1 MNLYQGTAVL
11 GIVRGRGRKNLFLEA
26 ITPGAPGDDDA
37 GGAPK
42 EPPRRGDFLLLEC
55 TAREAVAVRVVEAY
69 AGGPFAEGR
78 EAGATYLAELLKS
91 GMQDVP
97 DAVREMLHRLHFDLH
112 VLGVLKA
119 DGATMRFEA
128 GHRTLDPF
136 GYRLRWPSREA
147 LDFLASA
154 GQQPGPGVVSF
165 GTYVSGHVATDVAVH
180 FSIDRLK
187 SRRSFVFARAG
198 YGKSNLV
205 KLLLS
210 RLYEAPPDVGLL
222 VLDPE
227 GEYAFAQNAA
237 GRTVP
242 GLADHPRLRP
252 RLKVF
257 TQRRSPD
264 LLRRYGDVI
273 VSTLKIDFARCAP
286 GELLSAF
293 VSPEKQEQVWTNWL
307 RSLEPRQRGQRV
319 LVDRWQQLVARL
331 AEEQYGIDDDTLSE
345 LLFQRRR
352 TPASGNDKK
361 EGNVS
366 LQAIRNNLVPLIR
379 RLHDPESTLLED
391 ACGWLAQGNI
401 VVLDLSLGSHTDARA
416 LADLLLF
423 RLFQER
429 VAALTDGQQ
438 KKGVLAVFEE
448 AQTVLSPTER
458 ETSIFVR
465 WVKEGRKYGLGALMV
480 TQQPGALAPQLVSQG
495 DNFFVM
501 HLLGEDDLELLQRI
515 NAHYSDDVLEAIRG
529 EPVKGNCYFWSAPD
543 QPYVV
548 PCRVANY
555 DLEADARAVV
565 KPGGAAAV
573 RAKPAAPLVE
583 QVLRVLA
590 TDSRVWLMTVGE
602 PVRSEL
608 DEPLAVSKHYL
619 AQALDAAVMEGA
631 NVGEW
636 PCELSPV
643 LAAARL
649 LADEAVYEARE
660 LAATVRECW
669 LFDRRNLAAA
679 CHAVGYALKAAR
691 DQQVTVVRARR
702 KATSR

>member
-1 MNLYQGTAVL
+1 MSLYQGEAVL
-11 GIVRGRGRKNLFLEA
+11 GIVRGRGRNNLFLEA
-26 ITPGAPGDDDA
+26 ITPGTLGEPHGSQHD
-37 GGAPK
+37 
-42 EPPRRGDFLLLEC
+42 PPRRGDFLLLE
-55 TAREAVAVRVVEAY
+55 RDQQEAVAVRVVEAH

-112 VLGVLKA
+112 VLGVLRA
-119 DGATMRFEA
+119 VSGGFRFEA
-128 GHRTLDPF
+128 GSRTLDPF
-136 GYRLRWPSREA
+136 GYRLRRPSDEA

-154 GQQPGPGVVSF
+154 GQQEGPGVVVF
-165 GTYVSGHVATDVAVH
+165 GHFVLGHEMREDVPVR

-187 SRRSFVFARAG
+187 SKRSYVFARAG

-227 GEYAFAQNAA
+227 GEYAFAQQAA
-237 GRTVP
+237 GHSVP
-242 GLADHPRLRP
+242 GLADHPQLRR

-257 TQRRSPD
+257 TERKSPD

-273 VSTLKIDFARCAP
+273 NTTLKIDFGRCAP
-286 GELLSAF
+286 GEILSAF
-293 VSPEKQEQVWTNWL
+293 VPQEKQEQVWTNWL
-307 RSLEPRQRGQRV
+307 RSLERTGRDGRRTV
-319 LVDRWQQLVARL
+319 VDRWQKLIDL
-331 AEEQYGIDDDTLSE
+331 LEEKQYRVDDGELSA
-345 LLFQRRR
+345 LLFGNRR
-352 TPASGNDKK
+352 TPASGGDKK
-361 EGNVS
+361 DGNVS

-379 RLHDPESTLLED
+379 RLHDSKSTLLDD
-391 ACGWLAQGNI
+391 ACSWLSEGNI
-401 VVLDLSLGSHTDARA
+401 VILDLSLGSHSDARA

-429 VAALTDGQQ
+429 VAALTGGRQRR
-438 KKGVLAVFEE
+438 GVLAVFEE
-448 AQTVLSPTER
+448 AQTVLSPHER

-501 HLLGEDDLELLQRI
+501 HLLGEDDLRLLQRI

-555 DLEADARAVV
+555 DHEAKVEQAAT
-565 KPGGAAAV
+565 PAAAD
-573 RAKPAAPLVE
+573 RPEASIDPLVE
-583 QVLRVLA
+583 QTLRVLA
-590 TDSRVWLMTVGE
+590 EDRHVWLMPIADALRGKLGDV
-602 PVRSEL
+602 
-608 DEPLAVSKHYL
+608 LAVSHHYL
-619 AQALDAAVMEGA
+619 QQALESALMEGVF
-631 NVGEW
+631 VGPIPED
-636 PCELSPV
+636 LGPV
-643 LAAARL
+643 LRKADV
-649 LADEAVYEARE
+649 LAHDGLFEAQGLIYPS
-660 LAATVRECW
+660 CW
-669 LFDRRNLAAA
+669 LLDRKNLAAA
-679 CHAVGYALKAAR
+679 CHGAGYSLKAAR
-691 DQQVTVVRARR
+691 GQGVIVARAKSPKR
-702 KATSR
+702 SR